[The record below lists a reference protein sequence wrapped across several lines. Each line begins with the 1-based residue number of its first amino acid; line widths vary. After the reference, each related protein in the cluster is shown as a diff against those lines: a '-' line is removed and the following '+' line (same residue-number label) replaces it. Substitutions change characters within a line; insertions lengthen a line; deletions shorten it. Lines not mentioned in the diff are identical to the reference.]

1 MTSKI
6 IQVYNNN
13 FKNLP
18 YSFSLI
24 IQKQILYFKGLI
36 LLAHFATMVS
46 TYTQG
51 FTIIIEIPDDAR
63 QIVSSGLN
71 QISPVLYFA
80 CLDASIAIKP
90 VFDRFKSV
98 IITSGTLS
106 PLEMYPKILD
116 FRAANTVSLPMTL
129 ARPVICPLIVGR
141 GNDQVTISS
150 RYETRDDIAVIR
162 NYGLLVVEMASIVP
176 DGIVCFF
183 TSYGYMESTV
193 SNWYFQGIIDQILKH
208 KLLFVETQ
216 DSVETSLALF
226 NFTKACENGRG
237 AVLFAVAR
245 GKIININIINFL
257 F

>member
-1 MTSKI
+1 
-6 IQVYNNN
+6 
-13 FKNLP
+13 
-18 YSFSLI
+18 
-24 IQKQILYFKGLI
+24 
-36 LLAHFATMVS
+36 
-46 TYTQG
+46 
-51 FTIIIEIPDDAR
+51 
-63 QIVSSGLN
+63 
-71 QISPVLYFA
+71 
-80 CLDASIAIKP
+80 
-90 VFDRFKSV
+90 
-98 IITSGTLS
+98 
-106 PLEMYPKILD
+106 MYPKILD

-245 GKIININIINFL
+245 GIDVISIN
-257 F
+257 